1 MKANEPSSS
10 NIVTKKPEQSG
21 VAGTSVTLTWFRPYV
36 LSSDSNDSKTMLG
49 VTAIA
54 VNVFLEEDV

>member
-1 MKANEPSSS
+1 MKANESILSK
-10 NIVTKKPEQSG
+10 IVTKKPEQSG
-21 VAGTSVTLTWFRPYV
+21 VAATSFRLKRFRPFV
-36 LSSDSNDSKTMLG
+36 LSSDANDSKTMLG